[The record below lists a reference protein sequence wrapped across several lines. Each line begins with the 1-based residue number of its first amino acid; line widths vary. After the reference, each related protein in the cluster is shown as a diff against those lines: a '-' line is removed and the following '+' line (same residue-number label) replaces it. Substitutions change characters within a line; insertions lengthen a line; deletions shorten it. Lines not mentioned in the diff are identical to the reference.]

1 MHHTMHAPFFKLPA
15 LLGLAG
21 VLALTAAPAHAHG
34 DFQCKVPAKE
44 WQLREDLEDKLKAEG
59 WEVRKIKID
68 NGCYEVYGFDGKGKR
83 REAYFN
89 PKTFELLGD
98 VPQD

>member
-1 MHHTMHAPFFKLPA
+1 MKSPTSLTHRLA
-15 LLGLAG
+15 LALAG
-21 VLALTAAPAHAHG
+21 STLLIAAQAQAHG
-34 DFQCKVPAKE
+34 DFQCKEPSKE

-59 WEVRKIKID
+59 WDIRKVKID

-89 PKTFELLGD
+89 PKTFELVGD